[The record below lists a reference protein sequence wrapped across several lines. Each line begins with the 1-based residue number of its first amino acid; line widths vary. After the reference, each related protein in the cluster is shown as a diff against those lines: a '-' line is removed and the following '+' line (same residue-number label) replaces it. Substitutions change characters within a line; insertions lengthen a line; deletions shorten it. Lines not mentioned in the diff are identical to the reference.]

1 MFEKLK
7 NYLKLIRVKHYIKN
21 LLIFVPLFFGGFY
34 SDLSKVTICIVGFIL
49 FSFASS
55 IIYVFNDINDV
66 EKDRLHSVKKNRPLA
81 SKKISIKNAYIVM
94 FILVILVFLMA
105 LLLLKLSVNSIAF
118 LFVILYIILNLLY
131 SKFLKNI
138 VLVDVVVL
146 VLGFLIRLFFGA
158 YLIDVSISN
167 WLYLTVMSGAFYMGF
182 GKRRN
187 EIIKSNKNTREVLK
201 FYNKEFLDKSMYVCL
216 TLTVVFYSMWTV
228 DPTIISRI
236 NNDLLIWT
244 VPLVMIILFQYSL
257 AVEKNSFGDPVDVVF
272 HNKYIIL
279 SILVYIL
286 IMVVILT

>member
-1 MFEKLK
+1 MTQS
-7 NYLKLIRVKHYIKN
+7 Y
-21 LLIFVPLFFGGFY
+21 
-34 SDLSKVTICIVGFIL
+34 
-49 FSFASS
+49 
-55 IIYVFNDINDV
+55 
-66 EKDRLHSVKKNRPLA
+66 
-81 SKKISIKNAYIVM
+81 
-94 FILVILVFLMA
+94 
-105 LLLLKLSVNSIAF
+105 
-118 LFVILYIILNLLY
+118 LNLLY